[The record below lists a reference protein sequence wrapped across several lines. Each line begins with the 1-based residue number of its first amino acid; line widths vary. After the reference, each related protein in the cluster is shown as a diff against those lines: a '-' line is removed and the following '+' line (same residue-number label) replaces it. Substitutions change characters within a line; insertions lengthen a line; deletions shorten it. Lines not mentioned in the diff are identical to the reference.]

1 MKGRFT
7 VTAATVVIAI
17 AMGLL
22 GPTVRAA
29 GGLTI
34 TSFSPASGPVGTVVT
49 IKGTGFVAK
58 DIVRFNGTTA
68 AVAGVNAA
76 ATVLI
81 TSVPYGAT
89 TGIITVTDPT
99 TGQTVGLPNSPF
111 TVTRGIFP
119 NPRNVWAG
127 GSLTLFGSAL
137 SPDRT
142 DPIGIGAL
150 TVGRVTTDRFGNFQI
165 GVSVPWSFTSGQ
177 WKLWVVDPIFNKVIT
192 IIFVLGDW
200 PEYGHDT
207 SLSGYDTFES
217 SLTPTSVAGLK
228 QLWSKTTDPAAV
240 WAMEPSVANGL
251 VYEGFNESGNG
262 NFYAF
267 TTDGKTIKWSVGLY
281 AQQLGAAPAIANG
294 VLYLVTGSSFGP
306 LLYAMNAATG
316 APIWNRY
323 IGSASGSALS
333 APAVVGTSVY
343 VGTRDGD
350 LLALKTSTGATEW
363 SFAAGAAIDASPA
376 VAGGIV
382 YVASKNGILWA
393 VNATT
398 GKKVWVAYGAEG
410 DGSAA
415 VVGGVVYSGFNNG
428 YVEALKAS
436 TGVRLWLNGFGG
448 NAVFRTSPAVAKG
461 VVYIGF
467 DTTATAG
474 GILAAMNASSGVVNW
489 IQIVGPGITDAAV
502 ADGVVYCA
510 SATGNL
516 VRAINTSTAA
526 VLWHTS
532 AVSAPNAPIISN
544 GTVFLEGTNNIY
556 AFSL

>member
-1 MKGRFT
+1 MKGRIT
-7 VTAATVVIAI
+7 ITSATLVIAI
-17 AMGLL
+17 GMGLL

-29 GGLTI
+29 GGLTM

-49 IKGTGFVAK
+49 ISGTGFVAN

-76 ATVLI
+76 ATVLT

-89 TGIITVTDPT
+89 SGIITVTDPT

-111 TVTRGIFP
+111 TVTRGVFP
-119 NPRNVWAG
+119 TPRSVWAG

-150 TVGRVTTDRFGNFQI
+150 TVGRVTTDRLGNFQI

-177 WKLWVVDPIFNKVIT
+177 WQLWVVDPVFNKVIT

-200 PEYGHDT
+200 PEYRHDT

-228 QLWSKTTDPAAV
+228 QLWSKTTDPAAS
-240 WAMEPSVANGL
+240 WAMEPSVADGL

-306 LLYAMNAATG
+306 VLYAMNAATG

-343 VGTRDGD
+343 IGTRDGN

-415 VVGGVVYSGFNNG
+415 VVGGVVYSGIVNG

-436 TGVRLWLNGFGG
+436 TGARLWINGFGG
-448 NAVFRTSPAVAKG
+448 NAVFRTSPAVVKG
-461 VVYIGF
+461 IVYIGF
-467 DTTATAG
+467 DTTAAAG
-474 GILAAMNASSGVVNW
+474 GILAAMNATSGVVNW
-489 IQIVGPGITDAAV
+489 TQIVGPGITDAAV

-510 SATGNL
+510 STTGNL

-532 AVSAPNAPIISN
+532 AVTAPNAPIISN
-544 GTVFLEGTNNIY
+544 GIVFLEGKNNIY